1 MTFPVLLFMGLLGAV
16 VAPQL
21 GYQLVLA
28 SAWQALVFLLVAP
41 VLEEYVFRAHL
52 QQTLAERWGRPWRAL
67 GVASGVFAL
76 AHAPWLGWPALGL
89 LLPGVLLG
97 VCWLR
102 HQSLWRN
109 VLLHSSLNGAL
120 AGVTAIL

>member
-1 MTFPVLLFMGLLGAV
+1 MHSWHRSWAISWCWHP
-16 VAPQL
+16 
-21 GYQLVLA
+21 
-28 SAWQALVFLLVAP
+28 
-41 VLEEYVFRAHL
+41 
-52 QQTLAERWGRPWRAL
+52 PWRAL